1 MKEAAFGPLFFVDA
15 REAFPSLRLK
25 TIVCTRTA
33 FRASRSAQQQWRPLQ
48 SHGNTR
54 FAVAQRDAPSPRR
67 SGFSRDG
74 AFPMRRSRLKPRL
87 RKHAMRAVRA
97 ARNAATEVF

>member
-33 FRASRSAQQQWRPLQ
+33 FRASCSARQQRLQ
-48 SHGNTR
+48 SHGETR
-54 FAVAQRDAPSPRR
+54 FAVTRRDTPSPPQKRLQPRRGFPDAPVAAEAAPAKTRDAWSTCCAE
-67 SGFSRDG
+67 GGD
-74 AFPMRRSRLKPRL
+74 
-87 RKHAMRAVRA
+87 
-97 ARNAATEVF
+97 